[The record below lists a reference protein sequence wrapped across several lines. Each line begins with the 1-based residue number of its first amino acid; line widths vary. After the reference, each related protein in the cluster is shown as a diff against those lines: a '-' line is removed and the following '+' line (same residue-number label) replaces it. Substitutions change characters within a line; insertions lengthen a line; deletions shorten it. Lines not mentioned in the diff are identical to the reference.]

1 MFFRVLC
8 GERTA
13 GLHVMWSPS
22 LYALMLK
29 AGMREKKTVKSVIIL
44 AFYLLQHTWTKQQIM
59 PAGTTLQV
67 GSRYAQ

>member
-1 MFFRVLC
+1 
-8 GERTA
+8 
-13 GLHVMWSPS
+13 MWSPS